1 MVDKEKILFISL
13 LRATDP
19 RYPLKRAKFDPELL
33 AGLRIDFLKM
43 GSSELQLAV
52 LSGRPLLLHLTIA
65 LNTLDRRQQTERI
78 DVANRINFPNR
89 FFIINK
95 I

>member
-1 MVDKEKILFISL
+1 MVDKETILFISL

-65 LNTLDRRQQTERI
+65 LNTLDQQTERI